1 VTPNC
6 VVSLRPT
13 ALTLLL
19 ALGAALAWPVVAPA
33 PADAQFT
40 AWKGSEMLDDP
51 EWRGRFLGSYGFLS
65 GVEPEIR
72 PDELALLRE
81 VIDLMKVN
89 PRAAATMLGAQVTP
103 QSSAALDFILANLY
117 FQNGQIPEAA
127 IQYQQA
133 LTKFPD
139 FRRAHKNAGLLI
151 LQTGDF
157 AGSLEHLTRAVE
169 LGDRD
174 ARTYGLIGY
183 AYLNTENFLAAEQ
196 AYRNAVFYDPKSR
209 DWKLGLARSLQA
221 LQKHEE
227 AVAHFASLIDE
238 NPDDVVAWKG
248 QANAYLELDQPL
260 AAAVNLEALRALGE
274 ADSQSLV
281 LLGDIYMKEG
291 MPDLAR
297 DAYLEVIRSDKDGV
311 RYETAYRAAELLYR
325 TRAYGE
331 SRDLIASIDKRYAK
345 SLDAEDEI
353 ELTTLKA
360 KLARAQGRDKEAADL
375 LSAIV
380 KRDGTRGDALLELA
394 SYYQDKGDSA
404 RALMLVEQAENIE
417 AFRYDAL
424 LQHAQFMVAASDYR
438 KAAELLR
445 AALKIRA
452 EPRIERYLASVE
464 QAGR

>member
-1 VTPNC
+1 MTANATLSIRSTA
-6 VVSLRPT
+6 SL
-13 ALTLLL
+13 ALVALL
-19 ALGAALAWPVVAPA
+19 AVLTTGAVLAPS
-33 PADAQFT
+33 ADAQFT
-40 AWKGSEMLDDP
+40 AWQGSELLDDP
-51 EWRGRFLGSYGFLS
+51 EWRARFLGSYGFLS

-117 FQNGQIPEAA
+117 FQNGQIPQASV
-127 IQYQQA
+127 QYQQA
-133 LTKFPD
+133 LAKFPD

-157 AGSLEHLTRAVE
+157 AGALGPLTRAVE

-221 LQKHEE
+221 LDKHEE
-227 AVAHFASLIDE
+227 AVAHFGSLIDE
-238 NPDDVVAWKG
+238 NPADVVAWKG

-260 AAAVNLEALRALGE
+260 AAVVNLEALRALGQ
-274 ADSQSLV
+274 ADTQSLV
-281 LLGDIYMKEG
+281 LLGDIYLKEQ
-291 MPDLAR
+291 MPELAR
-297 DAYLEVIRSDKDGV
+297 DAYLEVIRTDQKGAGF
-311 RYETAYRAAELLYR
+311 ETAYRAAELLFR
-325 TRAYGE
+325 TRAYDDA
-331 SRDLIASIDKRYAK
+331 RKLLASIEQRYGK
-345 SLDAEDEI
+345 SLGADDDL
-353 ELTTLKA
+353 ELKTLAA
-360 KLARAQGRDKEAADL
+360 KLARAQGRDKEAAEL
-375 LSAIV
+375 LTAIV
-380 KRDGTRGDALLELA
+380 KQDGTRGDALLELA
-394 SYYQDKGDSA
+394 AYHQGKGDSA
-404 RALMLVEQAENIE
+404 RAQMLVEQAANIE

-424 LQHAQFMVAASDYR
+424 LQHAQFRVAAGDYR

-445 AALKIRA
+445 AALKIRS